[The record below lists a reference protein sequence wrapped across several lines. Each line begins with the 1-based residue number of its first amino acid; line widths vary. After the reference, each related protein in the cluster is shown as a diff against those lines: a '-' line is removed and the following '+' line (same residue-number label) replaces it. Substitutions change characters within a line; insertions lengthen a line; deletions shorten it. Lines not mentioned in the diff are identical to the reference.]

1 MPYRRQYRR
10 RRSYAP
16 RRQSRSSRYLDTAS
30 KALAVAYSVKKL
42 LNVEFRHH
50 EAEVTINPSTS
61 GLVSNLSLVAQGD
74 ASTQREGN
82 SFRAKSL
89 TLRGTDTANSS
100 ATSPTVVLISYSRI
114 FNSKVRHLLH
124 RMFSRHSMSIPTS
137 ILSISPNDSR
147 SFAIGQR
154 ISRQYPLEEVTSH
167 TNTTLNSI
175 QSSNTM
181 VPVEPR
187 PNNGTVSYII
197 SRFLTSLRTHLPV
210 LFTIAYVSLIT
221 SILL

>member
-10 RRSYAP
+10 RSYRP

-100 ATSPTVVLISYSRI
+100 ATSPTVVRHIIFQDLQQQGTAPTPSNVLKALNVNSNLNIVDFPKRFKVLRDWTTDLSTVSAGRGNQSYKYHIKLDSVLKYDGPGGTAAEQRYGQLY
-114 FNSKVRHLLH
+114 HL
-124 RMFSRHSMSIPTS
+124 T
-137 ILSISPNDSR
+137 LSNQS
-147 SFAIGQR
+147 
-154 ISRQYPLEEVTSH
+154 
-167 TNTTLNSI
+167 TNTPTCSLYH
-175 QSSNTM
+175 
-181 VPVEPR
+181 R
-187 PNNGTVSYII
+187 L
-197 SRFLTSLRTHLPV
+197 RFV
-210 LFTIAYVSLIT
+210 DN
-221 SILL
+221 